1 MSTYI
6 NPKIVVVIPA
16 YNEELTITSVIEA
29 FHVQLPE
36 AIICVVDNNS
46 KDKTSANTLEC
57 FAKLSLQ
64 ADKGIL
70 FKETRQGKG
79 YAVKKAFYHLDADI
93 FLMVDAD
100 LTYPA
105 HLVHKLIAP
114 VLDGTADMVIG
125 DRHSHGNYVQ
135 QNNRKFHNFGNN
147 LVKKLINI
155 LFNAHLHDILSGYRC
170 FSKDFVK
177 NYPIL
182 SKGFEIETEM
192 TLHALGKDYRVLEI
206 PIEYVERPPGS
217 FSKLNTLSDGFKVIK
232 TVGWIFKDYRPLAFF
247 WFLSLVLFV
256 FGIAIGTPVIIEFI
270 RYKYVYRVPSAILST
285 GFIIIGFLSFT
296 IGVILD
302 TVVKIDKRNFEE
314 KKIKFR

>member
-1 MSTYI
+1 MSSYL
-6 NPKIVVVIPA
+6 NYKIAVVIPA
-16 YNEELTITSVIEA
+16 YNEELTIASVIEA
-29 FHVQLPE
+29 FYAQLPD
-36 AIICVVDNNS
+36 ATICVVDNNS
-46 KDKTSANTLEC
+46 KDKTSMNALACFKTLSIPPGK
-57 FAKLSLQ
+57 A
-64 ADKGIL
+64 IL
-70 FKETRQGKG
+70 YNEKRQGKG
-79 YAVKKAFYHLDADI
+79 YAVKKAFYNLDADI

-114 VLDGTADMVIG
+114 IIEGSADMVIG
-125 DRHSHGNYVQ
+125 DRHSDGNYVK
-135 QNNRKFHNFGNN
+135 QNNRKFHNLGNN
-147 LVKKLINI
+147 MVKKLINI
-155 LFNAHLHDILSGYRC
+155 LFNSNLHDILSGYRS

-206 PIEYVERPPGS
+206 PIEYIERPPGS

-247 WFLSLVLFV
+247 WFLSLFLFIV
-256 FGIAIGTPVIIEFI
+256 GIAIGTPVIIEFI
-270 RYKYVYRVPSAILST
+270 RYKYVYRIPSAILST

-302 TVVKIDKRNFEE
+302 TVVKIDKRNNEE
-314 KKIKFR
+314 KKIKFK

>member
-1 MSTYI
+1 MPSYT
-6 NPKIVVVIPA
+6 NHKIALVIPA
-16 YNEELTITSVIEA
+16 YNEELTIASVIEA
-29 FHVQLPE
+29 FHQELPG

-46 KDKTSANTLEC
+46 KDNTSANSLAC
-57 FAKLSLQ
+57 FEKL
-64 ADKGIL
+64 AIPAEKGIL
-70 FKETRQGKG
+70 YKEMRQGKG
-79 YAVKKAFYHLDADI
+79 YAVKKAFYNLDADI

-105 HLVHKLIAP
+105 HLVHDLLAP
-114 VLDGTADMVIG
+114 IIDGQADMVIG
-125 DRHSHGNYVQ
+125 DRHSDGNYVK

-147 LVKKLINI
+147 LVKKLINV
-155 LFNAHLHDILSGYRC
+155 LFNSNLHDILSGFRS

-217 FSKLNTLSDGFKVIK
+217 FSKLNTISDGFKVIK

-247 WFLSLVLFV
+247 WFLSVMLFV

-270 RYKYVYRVPSAILST
+270 RYKYVYRIPSAILST